1 MTSVYCVTNV
11 FVHFEADAL
20 RREKHARL
28 DYNTSYAI
36 TWNFRHN
43 YRVIWNK
50 HFLYFKD
57 LFFLFITFNMQM
69 MPIEI
74 RQKPVNKSLCAR
86 SSSYNQV
93 FFITRAFAMHL
104 RKVKCC
110 VTKHVQHD
118 AYNFIYK
125 TVYTCI
131 TIQVM

>member
-1 MTSVYCVTNV
+1 
-11 FVHFEADAL
+11 
-20 RREKHARL
+20 
-28 DYNTSYAI
+28 
-36 TWNFRHN
+36 
-43 YRVIWNK
+43 
-50 HFLYFKD
+50 
-57 LFFLFITFNMQM
+57 MQM

-74 RQKPVNKSLCAR
+74 RQKPVNKSLCAH

-110 VTKHVQHD
+110 VTKHVQHN

-131 TIQVM
+131 TIQVMSDVQ